1 MIQYLDQEM
10 TKITILPNYEEI
22 NCGSQGGSSGSGIIS
37 GNLSMRKLQ
46 YACKIL
52 TLDAAADIRRYH
64 FLLENI
70 SIFAKGEEEVRQILG
85 KRVEFSKDAVNKVK
99 LQM

>member
-22 NCGSQGGSSGSGIIS
+22 NCGSQGGSGAIIS

-70 SIFAKGEEEVRQILG
+70 SIFAKGEEEVRQILR